1 MVWLLATQ
9 KKEQLLPTLMS
20 EAGREERGK
29 GERRDRRRGV
39 WEREERSVGMGWEE
53 REKGERRGGV

>member
-1 MVWLLATQ
+1 
-9 KKEQLLPTLMS
+9 MS